1 MDYNL
6 HACSAWPSLVEIK
19 IIQVQEKLPLILGLG
34 LTGKSLLLHLS
45 KSHDRLFL
53 ISESENLGG
62 FEEIEQEGIK
72 VHFNPPANE
81 TLMENISVIY
91 PSPGVPDDHQIIKL
105 AKKKGVPISSDIELF
120 LQINKS
126 QKILITGTNGKTTT
140 SLIMRN
146 LFQYFYPNKSIKVM
160 GNIGTPVLNHLN
172 DEIDIALIEVSSFQ
186 LELLDTA
193 EFDIGVLLNIEDD
206 HLDRHKTIKQYTKIK
221 QKVLKFSSLN
231 ISFNDSNLFNKDF
244 VNFNDIDIPL
254 QLRKS
259 SFLNFGPNTI

>member
-105 AKKKGVPISSDIELF
+105 AKKGVPISSDIELF

-160 GNIGTPVLNHLN
+160 GNIGILFL
-172 DEIDIALIEVSSFQ
+172 
-186 LELLDTA
+186 
-193 EFDIGVLLNIEDD
+193 
-206 HLDRHKTIKQYTKIK
+206 TI
-221 QKVLKFSSLN
+221 
-231 ISFNDSNLFNKDF
+231 
-244 VNFNDIDIPL
+244 
-254 QLRKS
+254 
-259 SFLNFGPNTI
+259 